1 MAVLGRRS
9 CREAGLALTAS
20 NVFANTDAPMALC
33 FGCSV
38 TLLVMALLYI
48 PRGVMSFSG
57 FVEGFLDGFK
67 LITPAL
73 LVLTFAW
80 GLKSFAARLDTAA
93 FVRELFDG
101 RETLTALFPLALFLV
116 GGVLAFATG
125 TSWGTMGI
133 LIPVAVPV
141 FAGSPLLPMAVAAV
155 CAGAVMGDHCSPI
168 SDTSIMSSTGAGCD
182 HMAHVNTQ
190 LWYGLAVAADCTVCY
205 LLAPALGNPWVP
217 LAIGAALVTGQVFL
231 LNRLSRR
238 RAGEAV

>member
-1 MAVLGRRS
+1 MPPGWARRPLSGS
-9 CREAGLALTAS
+9 CLTAVS
-20 NVFANTDAPMALC
+20 YTHL
-33 FGCSV
+33 
-38 TLLVMALLYI
+38 TLPTQRQMCI
-48 PRGVMSFSG
+48 R
-57 FVEGFLDGFK
+57 D
-67 LITPAL
+67 
-73 LVLTFAW
+73 
-80 GLKSFAARLDTAA
+80 R
-93 FVRELFDG
+93 
-101 RETLTALFPLALFLV
+101 FPLALFLV

-231 LNRLSRR
+231 LNRVSRR

>member
-1 MAVLGRRS
+1 M
-9 CREAGLALTAS
+9 
-20 NVFANTDAPMALC
+20 
-33 FGCSV
+33 
-38 TLLVMALLYI
+38 
-48 PRGVMSFSG
+48 
-57 FVEGFLDGFK
+57 
-67 LITPAL
+67 
-73 LVLTFAW
+73 
-80 GLKSFAARLDTAA
+80 
-93 FVRELFDG
+93 
-101 RETLTALFPLALFLV
+101 
-116 GGVLAFATG
+116 
-125 TSWGTMGI
+125 
-133 LIPVAVPV
+133 AVPV

>member
-1 MAVLGRRS
+1 M
-9 CREAGLALTAS
+9 
-20 NVFANTDAPMALC
+20 
-33 FGCSV
+33 
-38 TLLVMALLYI
+38 
-48 PRGVMSFSG
+48 
-57 FVEGFLDGFK
+57 
-67 LITPAL
+67 
-73 LVLTFAW
+73 
-80 GLKSFAARLDTAA
+80 
-93 FVRELFDG
+93 
-101 RETLTALFPLALFLV
+101 

-155 CAGAVMGDHCSPI
+155 CGGAVMGDHCSPI

-231 LNRLSRR
+231 LNRVSRR
-238 RAGEAV
+238 RAGEAAV